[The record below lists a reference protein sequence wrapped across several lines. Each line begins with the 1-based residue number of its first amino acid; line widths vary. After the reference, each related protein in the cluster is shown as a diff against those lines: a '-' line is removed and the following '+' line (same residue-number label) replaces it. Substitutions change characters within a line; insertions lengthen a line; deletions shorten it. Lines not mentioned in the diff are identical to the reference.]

1 MDTNDDTQDSP
12 LAVLGQS
19 LAALAACYQRLLDEK
34 AAPEYCREAGRTLR
48 FLAHRYSELLGGL
61 YGVNGAGETEDA
73 EDENDENDSNLLAE
87 LGLNSD
93 SEVSEDNGDE

>member
-1 MDTNDDTQDSP
+1 MDANDDSQDSP
-12 LAVLGQS
+12 LTVLGQS
-19 LAALAACYQRLLDEK
+19 LTTLTTCYQRLLDEK

-61 YGVNGAGETEDA
+61 YGVNGAGETEDTD
-73 EDENDENDSNLLAE
+73 DESDSDLLTE

-93 SEVSEDNGDE
+93 SDASEDQGDE

>member
-1 MDTNDDTQDSP
+1 MDANDDFQDSP
-12 LAVLGQS
+12 LTVFGQS
-19 LAALAACYQRLLDEK
+19 LATLTTCYQRLLDEK

-61 YGVNGAGETEDA
+61 YGVNDAGEVEDA
-73 EDENDENDSNLLAE
+73 DAESDSDLLTE

-93 SEVSEDNGDE
+93 SDASEDQGDE